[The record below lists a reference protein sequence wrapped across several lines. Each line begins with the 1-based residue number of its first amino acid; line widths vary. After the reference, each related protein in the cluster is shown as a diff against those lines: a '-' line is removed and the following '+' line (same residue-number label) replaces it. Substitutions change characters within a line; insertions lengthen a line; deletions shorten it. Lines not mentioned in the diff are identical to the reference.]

1 MEPKSL
7 TGPVYTLSP
16 SVKASK
22 AAGSS
27 IRDYI
32 DPVSQQPGSAFNQ
45 AVAAAD
51 AAARAGS
58 TVQGKSVQD
67 YVAANRGV
75 FNFAASANG
84 AHGDGKSLADYQAG
98 AGGAAASASSSSAI
112 DSLVPSLS
120 DTTQGETVQSY
131 VNAAA
136 GKASSAASSASSAAA
151 PAEQKAAGSTAGM
164 TIQQYFAAA
173 QGTTTP

>member
-1 MEPKSL
+1 MEPTSL

-22 AAGSS
+22 ASGSS

-32 DPVSQQPGSAFNQ
+32 DPANQQPGSAFNQ

-51 AAARAGS
+51 AAARAS
-58 TVQGKSVQD
+58 SPTQGKSVQD
-67 YVAANRGV
+67 YVAANRSV
-75 FNFAASANG
+75 FNFTASANG
-84 AHGDGKSLADYQAG
+84 ANGDGKSVADYRAG
-98 AGGAAASASSSSAI
+98 ASGEASAASSSSSSAI
-112 DSLVPSLS
+112 DSLIPSLG
-120 DTTQGETVQSY
+120 DTTQGETVQNY
-131 VNAAA
+131 VNAAE
-136 GKASSAASSASSAAA
+136 GKASSAASSASTAA
-151 PAEQKAAGSTAGM
+151 QSAAGSSAGM